1 MYTVIDHAA
10 KERIIQRHGVFA
22 VRANDAWD
30 AVTVNVQGIRPISV
44 FGRGN
49 PQIAGRADLQLDIVV
64 GIERGISNAMVVEH
78 LRFQVKRLVCGQV
91 RGELEGHGQC
101 KGNDLARLRLGLP
114 RTQDRV
120 NQGIISILFDIPN
133 AVFERLVRFVRR
145 FKLGFIGV
153 LHSVIR
159 FAASEGLRNRLLHL
173 TDHFVGNRRRRARAD
188 EHRGRHHPSHNPF
201 QMVHLFHPV
210 LQKHV
215 AQSSTDTTKRQ

>member
-10 KERIIQRHGVFA
+10 KERITQRHGVVA

-30 AVTVNVQGIRPISV
+30 FVNVQSIRPTSV
-44 FGRGN
+44 IGRGN

-64 GIERGISNAMVVEH
+64 GIERAISNAPVIER
-78 LRFQVKRLVCGQV
+78 LRIQVKRPVFGQV

-101 KGNDLARLRLGLP
+101 KGDDLARLRLVLR
-114 RTQDRV
+114 RTQVRG
-120 NQGIISILFDIPN
+120 NQGIFSILFDIPN
-133 AVFERLVRFVRR
+133 AVFERHVRFVRRR
-145 FKLGFIGV
+145 FKLGFIGF
-153 LHSVIR
+153 LQRAIR

-173 TDHFVGNRRRRARAD
+173 TDHFIGNCCRRARAD

>member
-10 KERIIQRHGVFA
+10 IERIIQRLGFVA
-22 VRANDAWD
+22 VRANDAFD
-30 AVTVNVQGIRPISV
+30 AVNVQGIRPTSV

-64 GIERGISNAMVVEH
+64 GIERAISTALVEH
-78 LRFQVKRLVCGQV
+78 LRFQVKRLVFGQV

-120 NQGIISILFDIPN
+120 NQGIFSILFDIQN
-133 AVFERLVRFVRR
+133 AFFERHVRFVRR

-173 TDHFVGNRRRRARAD
+173 TDHFIGNRRRRARAD

>member
-10 KERIIQRHGVFA
+10 KERITPRHGVVA
-22 VRANDAWD
+22 VRANDALD
-30 AVTVNVQGIRPISV
+30 VVNVQGIRPTSV
-44 FGRGN
+44 IVRGN

-64 GIERGISNAMVVEH
+64 GIERAISNAPVVER
-78 LRFQVKRLVCGQV
+78 LRIQVKRPVVGQV

-101 KGNDLARLRLGLP
+101 KGNDLARLRLGLR
-114 RTQDRV
+114 RTQVRG
-120 NQGIISILFDIPN
+120 NQGIFFLLFDIPN
-133 AVFERLVRFVRR
+133 AFFERHVRFVRR
-145 FKLGFIGV
+145 FKLGFIGF
-153 LHSVIR
+153 LQRAIR

-173 TDHFVGNRRRRARAD
+173 ADHFIGNRCRRARAD

>member
-10 KERIIQRHGVFA
+10 KERITQRHGVVA
-22 VRANDAWD
+22 VRANDALD
-30 AVTVNVQGIRPISV
+30 VVNVQGIRPTSV
-44 FGRGN
+44 IVRGN

-64 GIERGISNAMVVEH
+64 GIERAILSVLVERH
-78 LRFQVKRLVCGQV
+78 RIQVKRPVVGQV

-101 KGNDLARLRLGLP
+101 KGNDLARLRLGLR
-114 RTQDRV
+114 RTQVRG
-120 NQGIISILFDIPN
+120 NQGIFSILFDIPN
-133 AVFERLVRFVRR
+133 AVGERHVRFVRRR
-145 FKLGFIGV
+145 FKLGFIGF
-153 LHSVIR
+153 LQRAIR

-173 TDHFVGNRRRRARAD
+173 TDHFIGNCCRRARAD

>member
-10 KERIIQRHGVFA
+10 KERITQRHGVVA
-22 VRANDAWD
+22 VRANDALD
-30 AVTVNVQGIRPISV
+30 VVNVQGIRPTSV
-44 FGRGN
+44 IVRGN

-64 GIERGISNAMVVEH
+64 GIERAILSVLVERH
-78 LRFQVKRLVCGQV
+78 RIQVKRPVVGQV

-101 KGNDLARLRLGLP
+101 KGNDLARLRLGLR
-114 RTQDRV
+114 RTQVRG
-120 NQGIISILFDIPN
+120 NQGIFSILFDIPN
-133 AVFERLVRFVRR
+133 AFFERHVRFVRR
-145 FKLGFIGV
+145 FKLGFIGF
-153 LHSVIR
+153 LQRAIR

-173 TDHFVGNRRRRARAD
+173 ADHFIGNRCRRARAD